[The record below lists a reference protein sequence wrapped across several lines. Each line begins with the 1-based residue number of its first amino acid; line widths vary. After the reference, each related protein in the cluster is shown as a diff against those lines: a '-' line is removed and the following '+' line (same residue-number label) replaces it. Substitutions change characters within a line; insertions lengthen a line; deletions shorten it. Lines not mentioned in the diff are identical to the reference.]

1 MASAAPTAAVIRSGG
16 SLVTRGKT
24 AQSQLAA
31 RKCSCDVAVSES
43 TAIFAP
49 CIAAS
54 LEVVADTGAKAAM
67 SSEPAKLPDWL
78 KHISPVFSWP
88 DSVISQP
95 APVHGPRAPDAYR
108 SDLLRYRCIEE
119 YI

>member
-16 SLVTRGKT
+16 SLVTRAKT

-78 KHISPVFSWP
+78 KHISPVLSWP
-88 DSVISQP
+88 DAVISQP
-95 APVHGPRAPDAYR
+95 APVHGPRAPDA
-108 SDLLRYRCIEE
+108 
-119 YI
+119 